1 MIERIC
7 ERFSTPGRMFSIQG
21 NLRIENVDLA
31 VAVALHSIVGSA
43 NGF

>member
-7 ERFSTPGRMFSIQG
+7 ERFSTPGRMFFILG

-31 VAVALHSIVGSA
+31 VAAIHSIVGSA
-43 NGF
+43 DNGI